1 MTTPTAATTDAA
13 ATAPTTDTIGT
24 TSTTGTTGI
33 EVLHYSAFTSHPDGG
48 NPAGVVLDA
57 AALVDGNG
65 TDAADAAMTAVAAR
79 VGYSETAFITE
90 RDEAARRYRLRYFSP
105 LAEVAFCGHAT
116 IATAVALAE
125 RDGPGE
131 LVFDTASGEIRV
143 ETTAD
148 GDGPPRATL
157 TSVPTRS
164 RPADPGTEIE
174 PTLAALRW
182 SVDDLDPAL
191 PPHVAYAGNDHLVLA
206 AATRER
212 LTDLDYDYDALEAV
226 MRRHG
231 WTTVHLVWRET
242 PESSAGG
249 PAKDSGD
256 GLADGPAQGFV
267 FHARDPFPVGGVVE
281 DPATGAAAAAFGG
294 YLRVLGLVDG
304 PTRVRIRQGEDMGR
318 PSDLLL
324 DVTPG
329 DPRVRVS
336 GQAVPIPSTV

>member
-1 MTTPTAATTDAA
+1 MTAPTGPTASATTSATAFATSTTPTAS
-13 ATAPTTDTIGT
+13 TAPTTPNA
-24 TSTTGTTGI
+24 STASTPDVD
-33 EVLHYSAFTSHPDGG
+33 VLHYSAFTTRPDGG

-57 AALVDGNG
+57 AAVAD
-65 TDAADAAMTAVAAR
+65 DDAAMTAIAAR

-90 RDEAARRYRLRYFSP
+90 RDETARRYRLRYFSP

-143 ETTAD
+143 ATTAD

-164 RPADPGTEIE
+164 RPADPDTELE
-174 PTLAALRW
+174 PTLAALGW
-182 SVDDLDPAL
+182 SADDLDPAL
-191 PPHVAYAGNDHLVLA
+191 PPHVAFAGNDHLVLA

-212 LTDLDYDYDALEAV
+212 LADLDYDFDALDAV
-226 MRRHG
+226 MRRRG
-231 WTTVHLVWRET
+231 WTTVHLVWRE
-242 PESSAGG
+242 P
-249 PAKDSGD
+249 
-256 GLADGPAQGFV
+256 ADGSAESMA

-294 YLRVLGLVDG
+294 YLRVLGLVG
-304 PTRVRIRQGEDMGR
+304 GRTRIRIRQGEDMGR

-324 DVTPG
+324 DITPD
-329 DPRVRVS
+329 DPRARVS
-336 GQAVPIPSTV
+336 GQAVPIPQNGR